1 MAEEKKKKTVASKKV
16 DKKDKSYRDSVI
28 LKMKKLG
35 IQLSIY
41 YPHPV
46 PLLNYYK
53 KKYKYS
59 KKNFYNASIIAYNSI
74 SFPIAPH
81 IKFKDIDYMVKQI
94 KNIIG

>member
-1 MAEEKKKKTVASKKV
+1 M
-16 DKKDKSYRDSVI
+16 
-28 LKMKKLG
+28 
-35 IQLSIY
+35 
-41 YPHPV
+41 
-46 PLLNYYK
+46 LNYYK

-59 KKNFYNASIIAYNSI
+59 KNNFLNSSKIAYNSI

>member
-1 MAEEKKKKTVASKKV
+1 M
-16 DKKDKSYRDSVI
+16 
-28 LKMKKLG
+28 G

-46 PLLNYYK
+46 PMLNYYK

-59 KKNFYNASIIAYNSI
+59 KNNFLNSSKIAYNSI

-94 KNIIG
+94 KMMHARTIKITAQKVTIVHPSVALELYVHPVNLVT